1 MAMNAKQAAELI
13 RNGNFNDAD
22 ELYDALNGQKEY
34 GAEFARLL
42 QHIETKVKLD
52 MSLYTGL
59 ATSAKAVEELSAAT
73 DPLDEK
79 DPAFA
84 DTRKRLEK
92 VELYQTVSENGKE
105 VSKAVEGKE
114 RDKMIAQIV
123 AAAKLEADSELRGA
137 SSPESPAAKKFMNA
151 ADAEAKKAVYR
162 ETLNEKIDLALL
174 QSFLVAETTKINR
187 EMDKK
192 YSGDRKKA
200 DEEAKILLSAR
211 TKEIK
216 EKIANIGKSGAEKLS
231 IGADRINRGF
241 AKLKDQ
247 GKTLRNQWQ
256 KARAGANK
264 VFESCNKK
272 MSDGIVAFNEGCK
285 HVWEN
290 KYEIALSVAKNIYK
304 NKYEIGADMVAAAGF
319 AATVATGG
327 TAALVGGAAYAA
339 YTVGRRVIYE
349 AYKQKKEHPD
359 KSYKEIYTNGKFL
372 TKAVFSVGAAAVS
385 WGIAGTAASVGADVA
400 TQTAAEVAKQLAAQK
415 MAKRAVTIA
424 GSVTSNIVGVA
435 TAKDAE
441 ERKREWKSL
450 GMSALGAAVTM
461 FVAEACSDAH
471 AGETRSDTLTDP
483 HSETLE
489 QQTDSIT
496 VQKAQTDTL
505 NVRKTLQ
512 GENLTDAREQSDA
525 DIRVAQADN
534 REAEV
539 QTEQTSVVDD
549 FEMKD
554 FPEQWN
560 ENMGISRRQ
569 FETLKSWYDKLDTT
583 DGAGMDR
590 FYSHAAHYAAELSV
604 DSDNPMTAEQVLFKF
619 SRLAAITSVKSGEF
633 GTIGTG
639 SLGKQLEDIYH
650 LLGCGDQLT
659 AEQMETA
666 RKTLDICTLNEA
678 GRADGRMDA
687 DKFFAVAGAGY
698 KGLPVDEDG
707 TLTMTRRIR
716 VIGEGT
722 NCPDDKRVMYEEVK
736 GGEERKIVEP
746 IEPQKPIPA
755 TIITE
760 ENSGSDIRL
769 ELEGDGD
776 RGGDEVITRSVQ
788 KEEKYTVGATT
799 QSGKRPGLE
808 GAQAAQKLN
817 PNSPEAQNLSRRE
830 LRQLA
835 KMQKEIES
843 R

>member
-137 SSPESPAAKKFMNA
+137 SSPESPAAKKFMTA

-231 IGADRINRGF
+231 IGVEGAIGYCAKVSAQAEERLAEYKNNVKKIADRINRGF

-272 MSDGIVAFNEGCK
+272 MSDGSVAFNEGCK

-349 AYKQKKEHPD
+349 A
-359 KSYKEIYTNGKFL
+359 
-372 TKAVFSVGAAAVS
+372 
-385 WGIAGTAASVGADVA
+385 
-400 TQTAAEVAKQLAAQK
+400 
-415 MAKRAVTIA
+415 
-424 GSVTSNIVGVA
+424 
-435 TAKDAE
+435 
-441 ERKREWKSL
+441 
-450 GMSALGAAVTM
+450 
-461 FVAEACSDAH
+461 
-471 AGETRSDTLTDP
+471 
-483 HSETLE
+483 
-489 QQTDSIT
+489 
-496 VQKAQTDTL
+496 
-505 NVRKTLQ
+505 
-512 GENLTDAREQSDA
+512 
-525 DIRVAQADN
+525 
-534 REAEV
+534 
-539 QTEQTSVVDD
+539 
-549 FEMKD
+549 
-554 FPEQWN
+554 
-560 ENMGISRRQ
+560 
-569 FETLKSWYDKLDTT
+569 
-583 DGAGMDR
+583 
-590 FYSHAAHYAAELSV
+590 
-604 DSDNPMTAEQVLFKF
+604 
-619 SRLAAITSVKSGEF
+619 
-633 GTIGTG
+633 
-639 SLGKQLEDIYH
+639 
-650 LLGCGDQLT
+650 
-659 AEQMETA
+659 
-666 RKTLDICTLNEA
+666 
-678 GRADGRMDA
+678 
-687 DKFFAVAGAGY
+687 
-698 KGLPVDEDG
+698 
-707 TLTMTRRIR
+707 
-716 VIGEGT
+716 
-722 NCPDDKRVMYEEVK
+722 
-736 GGEERKIVEP
+736 
-746 IEPQKPIPA
+746 
-755 TIITE
+755 
-760 ENSGSDIRL
+760 
-769 ELEGDGD
+769 
-776 RGGDEVITRSVQ
+776 
-788 KEEKYTVGATT
+788 
-799 QSGKRPGLE
+799 
-808 GAQAAQKLN
+808 
-817 PNSPEAQNLSRRE
+817 
-830 LRQLA
+830 
-835 KMQKEIES
+835 
-843 R
+843 

>member
-231 IGADRINRGF
+231 IGVEGAIGYCAKVSAQAEERLAEYKNNVKKIADRINRGF

-319 AATVATGG
+319 AVVAMNCRSQSGDSNDLSDRGLLGQAGLIVRGLSEGREHLYYKDVYLDVVRLTDIIKAQPFCDKDKLFAHGGSQGGGLTVAC
-327 TAALVGGAAYAA
+327 AALCPEIVAAAPVYPFLSDYKRLYEMDLMKNAYDELGAYIRCFCPTEGEERDAMWTTLGYIDIQNFAPRIKADVLWFTGLMDNVCPPSTQYAC
-339 YTVGRRVIYE
+339 YN
-349 AYKQKKEHPD
+349 KLSCKKD
-359 KSYKEIYTNGKFL
+359 IVVYTNHAHEGNWRTDEAVLKFL
-372 TKAVFSVGAAAVS
+372 TS
-385 WGIAGTAASVGADVA
+385 
-400 TQTAAEVAKQLAAQK
+400 
-415 MAKRAVTIA
+415 
-424 GSVTSNIVGVA
+424 
-435 TAKDAE
+435 
-441 ERKREWKSL
+441 
-450 GMSALGAAVTM
+450 
-461 FVAEACSDAH
+461 
-471 AGETRSDTLTDP
+471 
-483 HSETLE
+483 
-489 QQTDSIT
+489 
-496 VQKAQTDTL
+496 
-505 NVRKTLQ
+505 
-512 GENLTDAREQSDA
+512 
-525 DIRVAQADN
+525 
-534 REAEV
+534 
-539 QTEQTSVVDD
+539 
-549 FEMKD
+549 
-554 FPEQWN
+554 
-560 ENMGISRRQ
+560 
-569 FETLKSWYDKLDTT
+569 Y
-583 DGAGMDR
+583 
-590 FYSHAAHYAAELSV
+590 
-604 DSDNPMTAEQVLFKF
+604 
-619 SRLAAITSVKSGEF
+619 
-633 GTIGTG
+633 
-639 SLGKQLEDIYH
+639 
-650 LLGCGDQLT
+650 
-659 AEQMETA
+659 
-666 RKTLDICTLNEA
+666 
-678 GRADGRMDA
+678 
-687 DKFFAVAGAGY
+687 
-698 KGLPVDEDG
+698 
-707 TLTMTRRIR
+707 
-716 VIGEGT
+716 
-722 NCPDDKRVMYEEVK
+722 
-736 GGEERKIVEP
+736 
-746 IEPQKPIPA
+746 IE
-755 TIITE
+755 
-760 ENSGSDIRL
+760 
-769 ELEGDGD
+769 
-776 RGGDEVITRSVQ
+776 
-788 KEEKYTVGATT
+788 
-799 QSGKRPGLE
+799 
-808 GAQAAQKLN
+808 
-817 PNSPEAQNLSRRE
+817 
-830 LRQLA
+830 
-835 KMQKEIES
+835 
-843 R
+843 